1 MYYILK
7 GEIVVFYQKAI
18 NQKAINQNFKAKY
31 IFAMNFKKQIYLR
44 LDQYIFYGAPIRI
57 AGLIYNT
64 FH

>member
-1 MYYILK
+1 MYYVSFNDI
-7 GEIVVFYQKAI
+7 FY
-18 NQKAINQNFKAKY
+18 QKAINQNFKAKY
-31 IFAMNFKKQIYLR
+31 IFAMNFKTQIYLR